1 MLRYELLK
9 NKPAL
14 MACLTGLNMAAFME
28 LLPAFRIAYEAD
40 LEKRDQRRTKP
51 RKRRRGAGQKGV
63 LPKLEDK
70 LVFILFYFRMYPVQM
85 AQGFF
90 CGMGQPQANEWIHR
104 LTPILNQALGYQAQL
119 PARERQSIEQILSAC
134 PGLEFIL
141 DGTERP
147 IRRPKDKQRQKDH
160 YSGKK
165 KRHTRKNNVISDK
178 RTRKIKALSHTVEGK
193 RHDKKLADEQD
204 LKFPAG
210 SKLWKDTGFQGYEP
224 PDIETFQPTKK
235 PKGRQLTSEER
246 AANTTISQQRIGVEH
261 SIGGVKTFHI
271 VHEVYRNLRNGFDD
285 LVMETACG
293 LHNLRLDHP
302 LTSVPGLT
310 A

>member
-1 MLRYELLK
+1 MIRYSLLK

-14 MACLTGLNMAAFME
+14 LVCLTGLNVAAFME
-28 LLPAFRIAYEAD
+28 LLASFRIAYEAD
-40 LEKRDQRRTKP
+40 LEKRDQQRRRP
-51 RKRRRGAGQKGV
+51 RERRRGAGQKGA
-63 LPKLEDK
+63 LPEIEDK

-90 CGMGQPQANEWIHR
+90 FGMGQPQANDWIHR
-104 LTPILNQALGYQAQL
+104 LTPILNQALGYEMHL
-119 PARERQSIEQILSAC
+119 PARERKAIEQVLREC
-134 PGLEFIL
+134 PGLEFII

-147 IRRPKDKQRQKDH
+147 IRRPKDKQRQKQN

-178 RTRKIKALSHTVEGK
+178 RTRKIKGLSPTVEGK

-204 LKFPAG
+204 LIFP
-210 SKLWKDTGFQGYEP
+210 SDSQLWKDTGFQGYEP
-224 PDIETFQPTKK
+224 PNVKTFQPLKK
-235 PKGRQLTSEER
+235 PKGRDLTDDER
-246 AANTTISQQRIGVEH
+246 QHNTLISSQRIGVEH
-261 SIGGVKTFHI
+261 SIGGVKTFRI
-271 VHEVYRNLRNGFDD
+271 THEVFRNLRKDFDD

-302 LTSVPGLT
+302 LT